1 MLFQHDNQNNQS
13 VYFIDKMNL
22 AMQAYLLIFFICG
35 KDFAYSKIMYHG
47 ISFWIII
54 CKILSIGYR
63 ELRWKEEV
71 AVGDHREQKFQKMFT
86 ELTGYEKKGV
96 FMVMNGLPASP
107 MQIVQA
113 HIMREDAVYMRDY
126 VLNDKG
132 DIKELCFHDVK
143 V

>member
-1 MLFQHDNQNNQS
+1 MGEHD
-13 VYFIDKMNL
+13 
-22 AMQAYLLIFFICG
+22 
-35 KDFAYSKIMYHG
+35 
-47 ISFWIII
+47 
-54 CKILSIGYR
+54 
-63 ELRWKEEV
+63 
-71 AVGDHREQKFQKMFT
+71 EQKFQKMFT
-86 ELTGYEKKGV
+86 ELTAYEKKGV